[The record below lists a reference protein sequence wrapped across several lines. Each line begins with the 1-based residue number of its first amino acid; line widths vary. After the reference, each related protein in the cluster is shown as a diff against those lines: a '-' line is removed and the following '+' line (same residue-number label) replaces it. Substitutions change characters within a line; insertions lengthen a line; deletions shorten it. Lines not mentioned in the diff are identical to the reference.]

1 MNSKGDNLRRTA
13 MKGKLEN
20 RNAVITG
27 GGSVI
32 GRTIGAA
39 FAREGANLFLC
50 ARRMGPLDETAA
62 ELQQR
67 FGTKVVT
74 SSADVTVVKSVQK
87 MARHALEEF
96 ENIDILVNNAGAYKA
111 SRFIDYAV
119 EDIDRIIK
127 TNLYGTIYVTQA
139 FLPQMMSHKKGKII
153 NVASTAGKWG
163 SRNQSAYNASKH
175 AIVGLTRCIALEVG
189 AYDIQVNAICP
200 GLVETEMLGHFLEE
214 HAKILGCT
222 AEEFRKQVTMMI
234 PTHKF
239 VQPEDIAA
247 FAVYLAS
254 NESDSMTAQSVSI
267 CGGHIMV

>member
-1 MNSKGDNLRRTA
+1 

-27 GGSVI
+27 GGSGI
-32 GRTIGAA
+32 GRTIATA

-74 SSADVTVVKSVQK
+74 SSADVTVVKSVQE

-96 ENIDILVNNAGAYKA
+96 ENIDILVNNAGAVKA
-111 SRFIDYAV
+111 SRFIDYAID
-119 EDIDRIIK
+119 DINRIIK

-139 FLPQMMSHKKGKII
+139 FLPQMMSRKKGKII
-153 NVASTAGKWG
+153 NIASTAGKWG
-163 SRNQSAYNASKH
+163 SRNQSIYNASKH
-175 AIVGLTRCIALEVG
+175 AIVGLTRCIALEVA

-200 GLVETEMLGHFLEE
+200 GLVETEMIGDFFEE
-214 HAKILGCT
+214 HSKLLGCT
-222 AEEFRKQVTMMI
+222 AEELRKQITMMI

-239 VQPEDIAA
+239 VQPEEIAA